1 METLGPLVSLVWLLA
16 FLSPLLAT
24 GCAAVFYAR
33 YCRRRTDGDHRLRGP
48 AYALILL
55 ACALVAY
62 PLGVQLGISRAC
74 PAAGNLCGLAGF
86 FITGPAASSLAIL
99 LVAGILTGALFKTRP

>member
-24 GCAAVFYAR
+24 GCAAIFYAR
-33 YCRRRTDGDHRLRGP
+33 YCRRRTDADRLKGP

-86 FITGPAASSLAIL
+86 FVTGPAASSLAIL
-99 LVAGILTGALFKTRP
+99 LVASILTGALFKTRP

>member
-33 YCRRRTDGDHRLRGP
+33 YCRRRTDADRLKGP

-99 LVAGILTGALFKTRP
+99 LVASILTGALFKARP

>member
-33 YCRRRTDGDHRLRGP
+33 YCRRRTDADRLKGP

-99 LVAGILTGALFKTRP
+99 LVASILTGALFKTRP

>member
-33 YCRRRTDGDHRLRGP
+33 YCRRRTDADRLKGP

-86 FITGPAASSLAIL
+86 FVTGPAASSLAIL
-99 LVAGILTGALFKTRP
+99 LVASILTGALFKTRP